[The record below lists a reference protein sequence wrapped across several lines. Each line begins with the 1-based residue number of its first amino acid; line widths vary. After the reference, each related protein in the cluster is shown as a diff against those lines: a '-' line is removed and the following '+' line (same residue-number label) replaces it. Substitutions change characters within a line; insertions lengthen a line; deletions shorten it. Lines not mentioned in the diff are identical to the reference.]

1 MALRAKGAEPPLAGL
16 ALGVAA
22 LLLLRARD
30 RMEIRVVGYSETLA

>member
-16 ALGVAA
+16 TLGAA
-22 LLLLRARD
+22 SLLLTLARD